1 MSAIA
6 YRLTFL
12 VIVSM
17 KSKTKD
23 IYIKED
29 RIKQHTNKM
38 PRKKIVHE
46 VKCLYLIL
54 FLTKRITIIIFENYV
69 VDKYT
74 VKNYLEYITEHS
86 LYA

>member
-46 VKCLYLIL
+46 VKCLHLIL
-54 FLTKRITIIIFENYV
+54 FLMKRITIIKFENYV
-69 VDKYT
+69 VDKIYGQKLST
-74 VKNYLEYITEHS
+74 
-86 LYA
+86 